1 MRAARF
7 HEYGGIDKIVV
18 DEVPDPEPQA
28 HEVKIKVGACALNHL
43 DVDFREGISRFPAE
57 PPVIFGLELAG
68 EIVETGSEL
77 LHLLAQYY
85 ISILHDGMEYPH
97 E

>member
-68 EIVETGSEL
+68 EIVDMQVRVDDVAVVDAVAVVAPPDGTG
-77 LHLLAQYY
+77 
-85 ISILHDGMEYPH
+85 G
-97 E
+97 